1 MKNINHLTSFIILLL
16 ALSLVPVNAQPA
28 KGPLK
33 ILPQNPR
40 YFTDGDGKAVILVG
54 SHTWNNLVEID
65 RMSSHPNHTLDFTHY
80 LKFLSEHQHNCFR
93 LWRWEN
99 AFSTD
104 STGKLKYWI
113 DLCPT

>member
-40 YFTDGDGKAVILVG
+40 YFTDGDDKTVILVG